1 MNKKLS
7 SRRKKTEIKN
17 NRNISTNVIPQVVNE
32 LITRL
37 SKISSVASLEI
48 PGLLRAALCVGRY
61 HSNCYNNN
69 NSINEKNVSTKTNNK
84 TNNNRIDINNIGKTS
99 QSHQIFIER
108 NVDDIMAV
116 TSLWKAVLTIHDS
129 LIIGTKTL
137 HSHLLLD
144 SLKSLLWLT
153 QSVSLNPD
161 KIKVRNVSNGQ
172 NGGRNSMTGPVMS
185 KDDRYHNSN
194 SKNRRNFD
202 GRKEQEGGDE
212 EGEGEGD
219 EDNYQWLA
227 VGDRV
232 RRALPLLRLAQGM
245 GLSRGSEEV
254 HVLARSLAT
263 AVFERSTHPIAMTTQ
278 ILDIRYTG
286 LISKEIST
294 KNSPRLS
301 LNMNTDQEQ
310 EQEQEQQKTFRS
322 DARLTETK
330 NVCIYH
336 YSRASMRLLVMT
348 GQHMVEL
355 YPHISNVN
363 MMDCIW
369 SFVSQFTI
377 PISTIGYADAD
388 HNVGVA
394 NKKNNNVNHKNN
406 SDTDTNN
413 MNETVSADTGA
424 AGKIKTTPS
433 KAFEST
439 LSSLL
444 DFSSPS
450 PTKSNSSSST
460 IFGTNF
466 DDNLTFP
473 SLEQGDL
480 KKSRVGAEIEPERVI
495 HNILKFSLSW
505 ALDISLSDCKSIL
518 TYNRTNR
525 GSRPTLTAEERLEYV
540 ESAEALKVLKQ
551 HALWH
556 LADNVRTYITEH
568 FSCYLFN
575 EKRFSFSVSPSFL
588 LSFSTSTFSILPVTS
603 SRIFFSS
610 LCFSSLFSYSF
621 FPFHFSLLFFPI
633 FVVSLSPFPFS
644 LLTDFLSLFD
654 RCYSTLANIKIS
666 ML

>member
-1 MNKKLS
+1 MGCLLDNSKSFKIIPAMNKKLS

-232 RRALPLLRLAQGM
+232 RRAIPLLRLAQGM

-480 KKSRVGAEIEPERVI
+480 KKSRVGAEIEAERVI

-588 LSFSTSTFSILPVTS
+588 LSFSTSLHFFDASCYLFSNFL
-603 SRIFFSS
+603 FFSV
-610 LCFSSLFSYSF
+610 
-621 FPFHFSLLFFPI
+621 LFFT
-633 FVVSLSPFPFS
+633 FFLFFLPFPFFS
-644 LLTDFLSLFD
+644 AFLSYFCCFPFPFPLFSSD
-654 RCYSTLANIKIS
+654 
-666 ML
+666 